1 VTEWCQDDQMVPGDD
16 VDGQDDEVW
25 ERFNMTILMRRFLAI
40 FLLVVL
46 SAQLWARGLAAAVV
60 DERGLVPEQR
70 VAAALPLAGGFR
82 TGLNTQM
89 ENLLSDVEDNLSYI
103 NTHSDEEVAKM
114 ASWFLRHGSDG
125 QKARALYCL
134 GRNQYNSKRYS
145 AAIVTYT
152 KALEYAADTLTAAK
166 IYFDM
171 AQTSAAT
178 MNISDQVLYLG
189 KAADA
194 YKSVGY
200 DSEAQNCYLEIGR
213 AQMGRGDYGTAE
225 SIFKSILGES
235 HDLRD
240 TLLEAHCLEAYAS
253 LAVQKDTAD
262 PSLAIDM
269 LSRAADQ
276 LHYRLS
282 SADKGILAYSYSLI
296 GNAPEA
302 QKWLSDAKAS
312 AESQAEEADASF
324 REYQICA
331 RNGESAKALA
341 ALEKVISYG
350 NKAQAEALGETVAAS
365 QREYFRSEADA
376 QKEKLKAARLKM
388 WLISLVA
395 LLAIAAVALATYLRR
410 QEERRKLEAETAEKD
425 RYLSL
430 AEDLRKQLMTAPAL
444 REAGSAE
451 DAVSAAEGGGMPETT
466 GTTETAGAPEAI
478 GAAEASEPKEA
489 EPADAENKKVSPKI
503 PWNVD
508 ALERLC
514 EQYYIY
520 EGTENLQPKIL
531 KEVKSIVEGLRSDHN
546 IQKSLENML
555 NDSYDGLI
563 QKLRQEF
570 PDWKNEEYLL
580 YIFTASGF
588 SKTTISTL
596 LEKDKKSIY
605 NRVWRMKNRISSSD
619 APDKNIFL
627 EHLK

>member
-1 VTEWCQDDQMVPGDD
+1 
-16 VDGQDDEVW
+16 
-25 ERFNMTILMRRFLAI
+25 MRRVLAI
-40 FLLVVL
+40 FLSVVL
-46 SAQLWARGLAAAVV
+46 SAQLWAGGLTAGRHGAFVV
-60 DERGLVPEQR
+60 DESGLVEVQR
-70 VAAALPLAGGFR
+70 VFVALPVSVENLQTGVPETAAVLPLAGGGFR

-89 ENLLSDVEDNLSYI
+89 EDLLSDLEDNLSYI
-103 NTHSDEEVAKM
+103 NTHSDDEVAKM
-114 ASWFLRHGSDG
+114 ASWFLRHGSDD

-213 AQMGRGDYGTAE
+213 AQMGGGDYGTAE

-240 TLLEAHCLEAYAS
+240 TLLEARCLEAYAS

-262 PSLAIDM
+262 PALAIDM

-282 SADKGILAYSYSLI
+282 SADKGILAYSYSLM
-296 GNAPEA
+296 GNAKEA

-312 AESQAEEADASF
+312 AETQAEEADASF

-350 NKAQAEALGETVAAS
+350 NKAQTEALGETVAAS

-376 QKEKLKAARLKM
+376 QSEKLKAARLKM
-388 WLISLVA
+388 WLISLIA
-395 LLAIAAVALATYLRR
+395 LLAIAAVVIATYLRR

-430 AEDLRKQLMTAPAL
+430 AEDLRKQLMTAPAM
-444 REAGSAE
+444 REAESAE
-451 DAVSAAEGGGMPETT
+451 EAGGTPETI
-466 GTTETAGAPEAI
+466 GATEAA
-478 GAAEASEPKEA
+478 GAAEVAGAAESASA
-489 EPADAENKKVSPKI
+489 EAENKKVIPKI

-520 EGTENLQPKIL
+520 EGTDNLQPKIL
-531 KEVKSIVEGLRSDHN
+531 KEVKSIVEGLRSDHK

-596 LEKDKKSIY
+596 LEKDKKAIY

-619 APDKNIFL
+619 APDKDIFL